1 MLSVSFWGKDMTD
14 FEIQARMFAAL
25 SATNEAILKARS
37 AEELYERVCEAA
49 VAGGRFR
56 SAAALFPDE
65 NDELKPVAFV
75 GPRSIAPADFRISIR
90 PDSPFGQGMNA
101 CAFRDGKA
109 KIANSFQ
116 TDERSAA
123 WRKVHPL
130 QEIGSAASVPLLRN
144 GRSVGVFLFMLNEAN
159 AITNEVIG
167 LLERMAANVS
177 FALDVFERDQ
187 QRAKAERANRRLT
200 DMFAALSATNTAIL
214 RASDRK
220 EMFQLVCD
228 AVAGA
233 GQSLGAAAIFI
244 KKRGDHLLRLV
255 AAAGQGIDRL
265 QKMQISVDPEHPGGR
280 GLAGPAI
287 REQALKIAY
296 DLAADERTR
305 HHFVVGRQHQYG
317 AAAVPLVLR
326 GESIGI
332 IYFFFTRTSGSND
345 EGILQLMRDIGANIS
360 FALEAFEKEAHKERV
375 ARMLSAMSAINEAIM
390 RAKSR
395 EELYDMVCE
404 AAARGAKFT
413 STAILLAAPTDEFFT
428 LAACSGPNAPTAR
441 SYRYATSDRIAE
453 GRGLSGTAYRTG
465 RPCIQNDMPKSVSAK
480 IWKHSGPKSASPR
493 SGAAMPLFSQG
504 RVAGVLLFM
513 AAEYNVFTPEFTEI
527 LERMAENLS
536 FALNKF
542 DQADEKERAEQ
553 RVHFLANH
561 DSLTGLPNRDHF
573 NRLLEQKIKACAA
586 TQRKCAVLFIDLDRF
601 KVINDSLGHAA
612 GDKFLI
618 EMAGRLRACARGS
631 DIVARLG
638 GDEFVVLLDEV
649 ADRAE
654 TTTVAKRILAAIAP
668 ATMLAGY
675 ECRATASIGVAIYP
689 DNGTDAETLT
699 KNADMA
705 MYAVKGDGKND
716 VRFFSSEV
724 RSQSVERL
732 SLEGHLR
739 HALDLGQFSLAYQ
752 PKLDATTRR
761 FTGVEALLRW
771 SHPELGSVPP
781 LTFIPLAEET
791 GLIVPIG
798 RYVLRAAC
806 EQNVQ
811 WMREGLPELSMAVNL
826 SPRQFLDPD
835 LLRDID
841 EVLAA
846 TGIPARLLQLEVTES
861 MVMQN
866 VDRGIR
872 VLDAI
877 QSRGVRLAIDD
888 FGTGYSSMSLMKQ
901 FPIDTIK
908 IDRSFVRELEVNDE
922 DRAIA
927 NAIICMGKAL
937 GLTVVAEGVET
948 EGQDEFLSRSLC
960 DELQGYLFSK
970 PVPGHAIHS
979 LFIDRVD
986 APPLQPEPGVD
997 AALNKAVSG

>member
-1 MLSVSFWGKDMTD
+1 MTD
-14 FEIQARMFAAL
+14 FEIKARMFAAL

-49 VAGGRFR
+49 VAGGGFR

-75 GPRSIAPADFRISIR
+75 GPRSMAPADFRISIR
-90 PDSPFGQGMNA
+90 PDSQFGQGMNA
-101 CAFRDGKA
+101 CAFREGKA

-116 TDERSAA
+116 TDARSAA
-123 WRKVHPL
+123 WRNVHPL
-130 QEIGSAASVPLLRN
+130 GEIGSAASVPLLHN
-144 GRSVGVFLFMLNEAN
+144 GRSAGVFLFMLNEAN
-159 AITNEVIG
+159 AITDEVVG
-167 LLERMAANVS
+167 LLERMVANVS
-177 FALDVFERDQ
+177 FALDIFERDR
-187 QRAKAERANRRLT
+187 QRAKAEQANRRLT

-233 GQSLGAAAIFI
+233 GQSLGAAAIFM
-244 KKRGDHLLRLV
+244 KKRSDHLFRLV
-255 AAAGQGIDRL
+255 AAAGQGIDNL
-265 QKMQISVDPEHPGGR
+265 QKMEISVDPKHPGGR
-280 GLAGPAI
+280 GLAGPAF
-287 REQALKIAY
+287 RERPLKIAY
-296 DLAADERTR
+296 DLAADDRTK
-305 HHFVVGRQHQYG
+305 HFVVGGQHQYG

-326 GESIGI
+326 GESLGI
-332 IYFFFTRTSGSND
+332 IYFFFARTSGDND

-375 ARMLSAMSAINEAIM
+375 SRMLSAMSATNEAIM

-413 STAILLAAPTDEFFT
+413 STAILLAAPADEFFT

-441 SYRYATSDRIAE
+441 SFRYATSDRIAE

-465 RPCIQNDMPKSVSAK
+465 RPCIQNDMPNSASAR
-480 IWKHSGPKSASPR
+480 IWKHSGPRHASPR

-504 RVAGVLLFM
+504 RVAGVLLFV

-536 FALNKF
+536 FALNKL

-612 GDKFLI
+612 GDKLLVEI
-618 EMAGRLRACARGS
+618 ADRLRACARNN

-638 GDEFVVLLDEV
+638 GDEFVVLLGDVE
-649 ADRAE
+649 DRAE
-654 TTTVAKRILAAIAP
+654 TTAVAKRILAAIAP

-724 RSQSVERL
+724 KSQSVERL

-739 HALDLGQFSLAYQ
+739 HALELGQFSLAYQ
-752 PKLDATTRR
+752 PKLDAATRR

-791 GLIVPIG
+791 GLIVSIG
-798 RYVLRAAC
+798 RWVLKTAC
-806 EQNVQ
+806 EQNMQ
-811 WMREGLPELSMAVNL
+811 WIREGMPELSMAVNL

-835 LLRDID
+835 LLKDID
-841 EVLAA
+841 DVLAA
-846 TGIPARLLQLEVTES
+846 TGLPARLLQLEVTES

-866 VDRGIR
+866 VERGIR

-908 IDRSFVRELEVNDE
+908 IDRSFVRELEINDE

-948 EGQDEFLSRSLC
+948 EGQDEFLSNSLC

-970 PVPGHAIHS
+970 PVPAEAIRG

-986 APPLQPEPGVD
+986 APPLQPESGINEVLSRV
-997 AALNKAVSG
+997 AAG